1 MLGPCEVVTDLLD
14 HLCWC
19 LCRRLC
25 RRLWKTRL
33 DPGLVH
39 AHLLETLLE
48 TLRESQLFL
57 LGPYLCACRKIRN
70 EEKDKKEKE
79 KNVNFIVSK
88 KKKFKSRDQEPP
100 GKINLYLIAHPCAMT
115 RSFSAHKPHT
125 FWQGQTAWS
134 RNFAN
139 HQEAHHRGALDSHK
153 NQRLIKPAT
162 HAHISPL
169 PPPPLGLPLNMAI
182 DTEEFLHLARPIA
195 PSMPGFNSNIS
206 PMTVNLQPQVS
217 KLPIHH
223 PHSRR

>member
-19 LCRRLC
+19 LC

-88 KKKFKSRDQEPP
+88 KEKEKVQKSRPRAAREN
-100 GKINLYLIAHPCAMT
+100 KSLSY
-115 RSFSAHKPHT
+115 R
-125 FWQGQTAWS
+125 
-134 RNFAN
+134 
-139 HQEAHHRGALDSHK
+139 
-153 NQRLIKPAT
+153 
-162 HAHISPL
+162 
-169 PPPPLGLPLNMAI
+169 PPLCDDPL
-182 DTEEFLHLARPIA
+182 F
-195 PSMPGFNSNIS
+195 
-206 PMTVNLQPQVS
+206 
-217 KLPIHH
+217 
-223 PHSRR
+223 